1 MFKGHSGLLDSFL
14 SETAI
19 LELIKE
25 CSLAGC
31 SIVFQTSVPRSA
43 VNSCTNG
50 VPELPASGAHNPAL
64 MQTSERARGT
74 HGQEAKITA
83 AFVGSRLTARSP
95 RVPRTPGRDGCGPV
109 EATPE
114 TEEGVRDSITKPGPS
129 RLLAGGLRLHSA
141 PRRPPAPLTDSIA
154 IARQF
159 LSLES
164 SLSAD
169 PAPLPVSASL
179 PPTSDHLSPRAEGG
193 EPTLPAVAE
202 PGVENLP
209 PSPRSSRTLRSG

>member
-109 EATPE
+109 EAPTE
-114 TEEGVRDSITKPGPS
+114 TEEGVWDSITKPGPP
-129 RLLAGGLRLHSA
+129 RLLAGVSGSTA
-141 PRRPPAPLTDSIA
+141 PPAALLRHSPTPSQSPA
-154 IARQF
+154 
-159 LSLES
+159 S
-164 SLSAD
+164 S
-169 PAPLPVSASL
+169 
-179 PPTSDHLSPRAEGG
+179 
-193 EPTLPAVAE
+193 
-202 PGVENLP
+202 
-209 PSPRSSRTLRSG
+209 